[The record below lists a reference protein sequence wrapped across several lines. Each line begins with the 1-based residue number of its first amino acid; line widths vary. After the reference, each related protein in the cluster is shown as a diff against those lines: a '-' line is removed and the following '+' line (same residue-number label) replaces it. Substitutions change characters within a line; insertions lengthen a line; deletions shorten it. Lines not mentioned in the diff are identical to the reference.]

1 MDVDGGGLLV
11 LVLDLDG
18 EKRGRVA
25 RRLRLEVEGEGE
37 ELAAIGQDSWIGDR
51 TGQDRMHCSS
61 PLQVKDHLLLFQPS
75 DLFQIKFLQIS
86 NHRAL

>member
-51 TGQDRMHCSS
+51 TGMHCSS

-75 DLFQIKFLQIS
+75 DLFQINFLQIS

>member
-1 MDVDGGGLLV
+1 VDVDGGGLLVLV

-51 TGQDRMHCSS
+51 TGQDA
-61 PLQVKDHLLLFQPS
+61 LQQPAAS
-75 DLFQIKFLQIS
+75 ERPSATVSTK
-86 NHRAL
+86 

>member
-11 LVLDLDG
+11 LVLVLDLNG

-25 RRLRLEVEGEGE
+25 RRLRLEVEGE
-37 ELAAIGQDSWIGDR
+37 ELAAIGRDSWIGDR
-51 TGQDRMHCSS
+51 TGMHCSS